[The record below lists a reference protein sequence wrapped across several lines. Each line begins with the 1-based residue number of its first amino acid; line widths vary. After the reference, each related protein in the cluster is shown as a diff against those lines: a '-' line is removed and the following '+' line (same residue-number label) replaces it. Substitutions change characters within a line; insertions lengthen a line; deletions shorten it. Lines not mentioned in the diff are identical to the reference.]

1 MPKVIL
7 VKNRSEIGAGTRGS
21 SLAVNAI
28 RIASIKM
35 QEHAFFHL
43 PSVVVKNKNEWIET
57 ECSTPHALNIEKVLQ
72 VYKNIVKKITPILKN
87 NDFPLIISGDH
98 SNAGGTIA
106 AIRKAY
112 PDKRIGLV
120 WIDAHA
126 DLHSPFTTPSG
137 NIHGMAL
144 AISLAEDNLENA
156 INKPNKETLDY
167 WHDLKLAGGVEPE
180 ILPKDMVFVGLRS
193 YEAAEEAIITKDEL
207 KNYSMM
213 EVVNRGVPAVGN
225 EILDRLSDTDLIYVS
240 FDVDVMDL
248 EISQGTGT
256 PVKHGL
262 SQHQVM
268 ELIKILVANPKVV
281 AFEAVEVNPLLDL
294 KGNVMAEIA
303 LETLVEV
310 MHIVEKR

>member
-180 ILPKDMVFVGLRS
+180 ILPEDMVFVGLRS

-213 EVVNRGVPAVGN
+213 EIVNRGVPAVGN

>member
-43 PSVVVKNKNEWIET
+43 PSVVVKNRNEWIDT

-213 EVVNRGVPAVGN
+213 EIVNRGVPAVGN

>member
-1 MPKVIL
+1 MPEVIL
-7 VKNRSEIGAGTRGS
+7 IKNRSEIGAGTRGS

-43 PSVVVKNKNEWIET
+43 PAVVVKNKNEWIEK
-57 ECSTPHALNIEKVLQ
+57 ECSTPHAINIEKVLE
-72 VYKNIVKKITPILKN
+72 VYKNIVATITPVLKDN
-87 NDFPLIISGDH
+87 KFPLIISGDH

-106 AIRKAY
+106 AIRKAH

-156 INKPNKETLDY
+156 INKPNAETLKY

-180 ILPKDMVFVGLRS
+180 ILPEDMVFVGLRS
-193 YEAAEEAIITKDEL
+193 FEEPEAAIINKDKL
-207 KNYSMM
+207 KNYTMM
-213 EVVNRGVPAVGN
+213 EIVNRGVPAVGN
-225 EILDRLSDTDLIYVS
+225 EILDRLSNADLIYVS
-240 FDVDVMDL
+240 FDVDVLDL

-256 PVKHGL
+256 PVSHGL

-268 ELIKILVANPKVV
+268 ELIKILVASPKTV

-294 KGNVMAEIA
+294 KGNVMAELA
-303 LETLVEV
+303 LEILVEV
-310 MHIVEKR
+310 MQIVEKR

>member
-180 ILPKDMVFVGLRS
+180 ILPEDMVFVGLRS

>member
-1 MPKVIL
+1 MPEVIL

-21 SLAVNAI
+21 SLAVDAI
-28 RIASIKM
+28 RMASVKM
-35 QEHAFFHL
+35 QEHSFFHL
-43 PSVVVKNKNEWIET
+43 PSVVVKNKNEWIEKD
-57 ECSTPHALNIEKVLQ
+57 CSTPHAIYIERVLE
-72 VYKNIVKKITPILKN
+72 VYKNIVNAITPILEENK
-87 NDFPLIISGDH
+87 FPLIISGDH

-106 AIRKAY
+106 AIRKAH

-156 INKPNKETLDY
+156 INNPNSETLKY

-180 ILPKDMVFVGLRS
+180 ILPEDMVFVGLRS
-193 YEAAEEAIITKDEL
+193 FEAPEAAIIKKDKL

-213 EVVNRGVPAVGN
+213 DFVNRGVPAIAN
-225 EILDRLSDTDLIYVS
+225 EILDRLSDADLIYVS

-256 PVKHGL
+256 PVSHGL
-262 SQHQVM
+262 SQYQVI
-268 ELIKILVANPKVV
+268 ELIKILVACPKTI
-281 AFEAVEVNPLLDL
+281 AFEVVEVNPLLDL

-310 MHIVEKR
+310 MNIVEKR

>member
-43 PSVVVKNKNEWIET
+43 PSVLVKNENEWIET
-57 ECSTPHALNIEKVLQ
+57 ECSTPHALNIEKVLE
-72 VYKNIVKKITPILKN
+72 VYENIVAAITPILKEK
-87 NDFPLIISGDH
+87 DFPLIISGDH

-106 AIRKAY
+106 AIRKAH

-180 ILPKDMVFVGLRS
+180 ILPEDMVFVGLRS
-193 YEAAEEAIITKDEL
+193 YEEAEEAIIKKDEL
-207 KNYSMM
+207 RNYSMM
-213 EVVNRGVPAVGN
+213 EIVNRGVPAVGD
-225 EILDRLSDTDLIYVS
+225 EILDRLSDADLIYVS

-262 SQHQVM
+262 SQYQVM
-268 ELIKILVANPKVV
+268 ELIKILVSSPKTI

-294 KGNVMAEIA
+294 KGNVMAEIT
-303 LETLVEV
+303 LEILVEV
-310 MHIVEKR
+310 MHIVENR

>member
-43 PSVVVKNKNEWIET
+43 PSVLVKNENEWIET
-57 ECSTPHALNIEKVLQ
+57 ECSTPHALNIEKVLE
-72 VYKNIVKKITPILKN
+72 VYENIVAAITPILKEK
-87 NDFPLIISGDH
+87 DFPLIISGDH

-106 AIRKAY
+106 AIRKAH

-180 ILPKDMVFVGLRS
+180 ILPEDMVFVGLRS
-193 YEAAEEAIITKDEL
+193 YEEAEEAIIKKDEL
-207 KNYSMM
+207 RNYSMM
-213 EVVNRGVPAVGN
+213 EIVNRGVPAVGD
-225 EILDRLSDTDLIYVS
+225 EILDRLSDADLIYVS

-262 SQHQVM
+262 SQYQVM
-268 ELIKILVANPKVV
+268 ELIKILVSSPKTI

-294 KGNVMAEIA
+294 KGNVMAEIT
-303 LETLVEV
+303 LEILVEV

>member
-1 MPKVIL
+1 MPEIIL

-21 SLAVNAI
+21 SLAVSAI
-28 RIASIKM
+28 RMASIKM

-43 PSVVVKNKNEWIET
+43 PSVVVKNKNEWIEK
-57 ECSTPHALNIEKVLQ
+57 ECSTPHALNIEKVLE
-72 VYKNIVKKITPILKN
+72 VFKNIVETITPVLQGNK
-87 NDFPLIISGDH
+87 FPLIISGDH

-106 AIRKAY
+106 AIRKAH

-144 AISLAEDNLENA
+144 AISLAEDNLKNA
-156 INKPNKETLDY
+156 INKPNAETLKY

-180 ILPKDMVFVGLRS
+180 ILPEDMVFVGLRS
-193 YEAAEEAIITKDEL
+193 YEDAEADIIKKDNL
-207 KNYSMM
+207 RNYTMM
-213 EVVNRGVPAVGN
+213 EIVNRGVPEVGH
-225 EILDRLSDTDLIYVS
+225 EILDRLSNADLIYVS

-256 PVKHGL
+256 PVKDGL
-262 SQHQVM
+262 SQYQVI
-268 ELIKILVANPKVV
+268 ELIKILVASPKTI

>member
-1 MPKVIL
+1 MPEVIL
-7 VKNRSEIGAGTRGS
+7 IKNRSEIGAGTRGS
-21 SLAVNAI
+21 SMAVNAI
-28 RIASIKM
+28 RIASINK

-43 PSVVVKNKNEWIET
+43 PDAVVKNKNEWIEK
-57 ECSTPHALNIEKVLQ
+57 ECSTPHAINIERVLE
-72 VYKNIVKKITPILKN
+72 VYKNIVATIAPVLKEN
-87 NDFPLIISGDH
+87 KFPLIISGDH

-106 AIRKAY
+106 AIRKIY

-144 AISLAEDNLENA
+144 AISLAEDNIENA
-156 INKPNKETLDY
+156 INKPNAETLKY

-180 ILPKDMVFVGLRS
+180 ILPEDMVFVGLRS
-193 YEAAEEAIITKDEL
+193 FEAPEAAIIKKDKL

-213 EVVNRGVPAVGN
+213 EIVNRGVPAVGE
-225 EILDRLSDTDLIYVS
+225 EILDRLSNADLIYVS

-248 EISQGTGT
+248 EISRGTGT

-262 SQHQVM
+262 SQHQVL
-268 ELIKILVANPKVV
+268 ELIKILVACPKTV

-294 KGNVMAEIA
+294 KGNVMAELA
-303 LETLVEV
+303 LEVLVEV
-310 MHIVEKR
+310 MQIVEKR

>member
-28 RIASIKM
+28 RIASIKK

-57 ECSTPHALNIEKVLQ
+57 ECSTPHALNIEKVLE
-72 VYKNIVKKITPILKN
+72 VYKNIVSAITPILKKKE
-87 NDFPLIISGDH
+87 FPLIISGDH

-106 AIRKAY
+106 AIRKAH

-126 DLHSPFTTPSG
+126 DLHSPYTTPSG

-156 INKPNKETLDY
+156 INEPNKETLDY

-180 ILPKDMVFVGLRS
+180 ILPEDMVFVGLRS
-193 YEAAEEAIITKDEL
+193 FEEPEAAIIKKDEL
-207 KNYSMM
+207 RNYSMM
-213 EVVNRGVPAVGN
+213 EIVNRGVPAVGH
-225 EILDRLSDTDLIYVS
+225 EILDRLSKADLIYVS
-240 FDVDVMDL
+240 FDVDVIDL

-262 SQHQVM
+262 SQYQAM
-268 ELIKILVANPKVV
+268 ELIKTLVASPKTI

-310 MHIVEKR
+310 MHIVENR

>member
-1 MPKVIL
+1 MPEVIL

-28 RIASIKM
+28 RIASIKK

-43 PSVVVKNKNEWIET
+43 PSVVVKNKNEWIEK

-72 VYKNIVKKITPILKN
+72 VYKNIVDTITPVLKKN
-87 NDFPLIISGDH
+87 KFPLIISGDH

-106 AIRKAY
+106 AIRKAH

-156 INKPNKETLDY
+156 INQPNTETLKY

-180 ILPKDMVFVGLRS
+180 ILPEDMVFVGLRS
-193 YEAAEEAIITKDEL
+193 FEDPEAAIIKKDAL
-207 KNYSMM
+207 RNYTMM
-213 EVVNRGVPAVGN
+213 EIVNRGVPAVGN
-225 EILDRLSDTDLIYVS
+225 EILERLSNADLIYVS

-256 PVKHGL
+256 PVKDGL
-262 SQHQVM
+262 SQYQAI
-268 ELIKILVANPKVV
+268 ELIKILVASPKTV

>member
-1 MPKVIL
+1 MPEVIL
-7 VKNRSEIGAGTRGS
+7 IKNRSEIGAGTRGS
-21 SLAVNAI
+21 SLAVDAI
-28 RIASIKM
+28 RIASIKK

-43 PSVVVKNKNEWIET
+43 PSVVVKNKNEWIEK
-57 ECSTPHALNIEKVLQ
+57 ECATPHAINIEKVLQ
-72 VYKNIVKKITPILKN
+72 VYKNIVKTITPVLEEHK
-87 NDFPLIISGDH
+87 FPLIISGDH

-106 AIRKAY
+106 AIRKAH

-144 AISLAEDNLENA
+144 AISLAKDNLENA
-156 INKPNKETLDY
+156 INKPNAETLKY
-167 WHDLKLAGGVEPE
+167 WSDLKLAGGVEPE
-180 ILPKDMVFVGLRS
+180 ILPEDMVFVGLRS
-193 YEAAEEAIITKDEL
+193 YEEPEAAIIK
-207 KNYSMM
+207 KNKLRNYTMM
-213 EVVNRGVPAVGN
+213 EIVNRGVTAVGD
-225 EILDRLSDTDLIYVS
+225 EILDRLSDADIIYIS
-240 FDVDVMDL
+240 FDVDVLDI

-256 PVKHGL
+256 PVKDGL
-262 SQHQVM
+262 SQHQVI
-268 ELIKILVANPKVV
+268 ELIKILVASPKVI

-303 LETLVEV
+303 LETMVEV